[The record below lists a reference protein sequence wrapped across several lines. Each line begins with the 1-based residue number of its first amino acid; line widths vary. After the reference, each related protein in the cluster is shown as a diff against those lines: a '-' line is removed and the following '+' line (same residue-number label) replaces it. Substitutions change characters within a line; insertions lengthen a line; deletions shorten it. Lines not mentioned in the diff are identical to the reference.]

1 MTEATEILTAAM
13 PAEGL
18 VADINR
24 LFAERHALGQMPVNL
39 TEPGIGTADIFVE
52 QVDGSK
58 RTFVNLS
65 EQVRAAADA
74 WTYHPHRAKG
84 TTRVMRTAHFLD
96 LIRTAKEPVLVQV
109 ASTLERGGIAATA
122 ILNPTLPDGTPG
134 HQDHAIVLEV
144 DTAPA
149 GAAWLHAAIRGQG
162 MSLEAFQQLIYSAGH
177 VVAHPQDWPADTTDR
192 IKRLGLN
199 GLEGLASLLAASPG
213 IELIGDAEAS
223 LTVDAATGARAA
235 TTRDL
240 RVTRTAFPTAIV
252 IQWEPLPGLS
262 YPVALRVFIRK
273 GRDGAEPTWFLQPL
287 DFVEQGR
294 EAASDLASL
303 LTVELTDFAPGAH
316 IVIGAGQHVAS
327 V

>member
-1 MTEATEILTAAM
+1 MTDLTEITSASL

-24 LFAERHALGQMPVNL
+24 LFGERHALGQLPVNL
-39 TEPGIGTADIFVE
+39 TQPGATPDIFVE
-52 QVDGSK
+52 QVDGSE
-58 RTFVNLS
+58 RAFVNLS
-65 EQVRAAADA
+65 EQVRKAADA
-74 WTYHPHRAKG
+74 RAPQPRRPTGVTK
-84 TTRVMRTAHFLD
+84 VMRTTHFLN
-96 LIRTAKEPVLVQV
+96 LIRTAEAPVLVQV
-109 ASTLERGGIAATA
+109 DSTLARHGVVAAA

-134 HQDHAIVLEV
+134 HQDHAILLEI

-149 GAAWLHAAIRGQG
+149 GAAWLHAATKGEG

-177 VVAHPQDWPADTTDR
+177 VVAHPQDWPQDTTDR

-199 GLEGLASLLAASPG
+199 GLEGLTSLLAASPG

-262 YPVALRVFIRK
+262 YAVALRVFIRK
-273 GRDGAEPTWFLQPL
+273 GRDGGEPTWFLQPL

-303 LTVELTDFAPGAH
+303 LTAELTDFAPGAH
-316 IVIGAGQHVAS
+316 VVIGAGQHLTRV
-327 V
+327 

>member
-1 MTEATEILTAAM
+1 MTDCTPT
-13 PAEGL
+13 GL
-18 VADINR
+18 VADLNA
-24 LFAERHALGQMPVNL
+24 LFNERHQLAAPMVPL
-39 TEPGIGTADIFVE
+39 TEPGATPDIFVE
-52 QVDGSK
+52 QVNGSA
-58 RTFVNLS
+58 RTLVNLS
-65 EQVRAAADA
+65 EQVRQAADA
-74 WTYHPHRAKG
+74 RAQRPARATG

-96 LIRTAKEPVLVQV
+96 LIRTATEPVLVKV
-109 ASTLERGGIAATA
+109 ASTLERSGLAATA

-134 HQDHAIVLEV
+134 HQDHAIVLDI

-149 GAAWLHAAIRGQG
+149 GAAWLHAAIKGEG

-177 VVAHPQDWPADTTDR
+177 VVAHPQDWPPATTER
-192 IKRLGLN
+192 IRRLGLN
-199 GLEGLASLLAASPG
+199 GLEGLTSLLAASPG
-213 IELIGDAEAS
+213 IELVGDAEAS
-223 LTVDAATGARAA
+223 LTVDAATGARAS

-262 YPVALRVFIRK
+262 YAVALRVFIRK
-273 GRDGAEPTWFLQPL
+273 GRDGGEPTWFLQPL

-303 LTVELTDFAPGAH
+303 LTVELNDFAPGAH
-316 IVIGAGQHVAS
+316 IVIGAGQHVAR